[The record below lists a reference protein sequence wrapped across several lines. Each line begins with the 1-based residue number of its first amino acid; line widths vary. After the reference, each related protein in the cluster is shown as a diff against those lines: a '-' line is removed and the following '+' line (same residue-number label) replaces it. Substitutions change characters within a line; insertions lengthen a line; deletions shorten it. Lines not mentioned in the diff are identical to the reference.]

1 MRLGDQRTAGDGF
14 ISQDLIVRRCL
25 PWQVVGHETRTS
37 NGASVLCPVM
47 VGRDRELAQLQQAW
61 RAGGQMLVVR
71 GRAGI
76 GKSRLIRELA
86 DWARASG
93 GTVLVGRC
101 SPTGGDVPFRPLR
114 EALLAAARVGLAPSS
129 RLTAFRPILGSLV
142 PEWSEEHAA
151 GVDGGLMVLAEG
163 VLRLMVE
170 WSSSDAPAL
179 LVIEDLHWAD
189 RETLEVLEYLADHV
203 SGHAAL
209 VVVTLRDDEP
219 GPGSGLVS
227 ALWARR
233 AVRPIPLSP
242 LDPAQCE
249 VMLRECLSA
258 ASLVPDLVDAVVTR
272 SDGVPFFIE
281 ELLAAAL
288 GEVDSARAVPGSIA
302 AAVETRLGLL
312 PEATAR
318 FLGFAA
324 LLGRNFDWH
333 VVAAAT
339 GCPPP
344 EAIDRL
350 RQAARAQLIDTDGAR
365 FRFRHALTA
374 EAVRSSLLPEERQAI
389 CASLLETLQLLHPDL
404 EGETCQLAAGL
415 AVEAGDHLRAAGLWL
430 EAARRALREGSLGS
444 AEALAMRAQDAR
456 PLEADRVLLSIWT
469 MAGQPWRALEVGHRV
484 LSSGDCDP
492 AVRTGVLFELL
503 DAMITAGRWDD
514 ADNYLDTLRS
524 AAGLDRPAGT
534 RRTIA
539 AAEVALARN
548 DMRAAIEFA
557 RAALADARDD
567 GLAEVACRA
576 LWVIGR
582 VERGRS
588 TDVARA
594 AFEAAYRCASRN
606 ALPVFRIKS
615 LQELGTIDMFE
626 TLGTARFEEARGEAL
641 AAGAISMVAMVDLQ
655 LAATYSAQGKAGLT
669 LEIAARCE
677 EASRR
682 FGLASLP
689 MSLALQAVAHG
700 FSGNH
705 AAMEAFA
712 AQARATEGDRETVEM
727 SMLANGVALYHLGE
741 GQVPEAVAA
750 LDRAMDVLRA
760 VGGARDFPGR
770 WALLRTVTDAAGA
783 RARSECGRL
792 SFDTAMSRA
801 TLKAADAVAVG
812 LEGGDAASIFEAA
825 DRALRRIEGG
835 FVRSLARLLVAPC
848 ASRDGWGEPAVWLR
862 EALANFEDLGLPN
875 FAGQCRAALRAIGE
889 AVPRRPRSEAPR
901 VTGLLAARGVTP
913 REAEVLAQIAAGRS
927 NREIAGAL
935 QLSVRTVEK
944 HVERLL
950 MKTGHSRSELARF
963 AEGAGV
969 QPAV

>member
-1 MRLGDQRTAGDGF
+1 ML
-14 ISQDLIVRRCL
+14 
-25 PWQVVGHETRTS
+25 VVEHEARTS
-37 NGASVLCPVM
+37 NTPGTLCPVM
-47 VGRDRELAQLQQAW
+47 VGRDRELGHLQQAW
-61 RAGGQMLVVR
+61 GADGRVLVVR

-76 GKSRLIRELA
+76 GKSRLVREFA
-86 DWARASG
+86 DWVRDAG
-93 GTVLVGRC
+93 GTVLAGRC

-114 EALLAAARVGLAPSS
+114 EALLAAARVGLAPSP
-129 RLTAFRPILGSLV
+129 RLAAFRPTLGSLV
-142 PEWSEEHAA
+142 PEWSGERAG

-170 WSSSDAPAL
+170 WSSPDAPAL

-209 VVVTLRDDEP
+209 VVTTLRDDEP
-219 GPGSGLVS
+219 GPGTELVS

-233 AVRPIPLSP
+233 AVHPIFLSP
-242 LDPAQCE
+242 LDPAQSE

-258 ASLVPDLVDAVVTR
+258 GTLQPDLVEAVVAR

-288 GEVDSARAVPGSIA
+288 GEANSARAVPGSIA
-302 AAVETRLGLL
+302 VAVDARLALL
-312 PEATAR
+312 PDSTAR

-324 LLGRNFDWH
+324 MLGRNFDWH

-339 GCPPP
+339 GCPPQ

-350 RQAARAQLIDTDGAR
+350 RQAARAQLIDSDGAG

-374 EAVRSSLLPEERQAI
+374 EAVRASLLPEEREAV
-389 CASLLETLQLLHPDL
+389 CASLLKTLQLLHPHL
-404 EGETCQLAAGL
+404 EGETCQLAASL
-415 AVEAGDHLRAAGLWL
+415 AVEVGDQLRAAELWL
-430 EAARRALREGSLGS
+430 EAARRALREGSLSS
-444 AEALAMRAQDAR
+444 AEALALRAQGAR
-456 PLEADRVLLSIWT
+456 PVEAGLVLLSIWT
-469 MAGQPWRALEVGHRV
+469 IAGQPRRAHEVGQRF
-484 LSSGDCDP
+484 LSADDCDP
-492 AVRTGVLFELL
+492 AVRTEVLFELV

-514 ADNYLDTLRS
+514 AENYLEALGS
-524 AAGLDRPAGT
+524 APGLDRPAAA
-534 RRTIA
+534 RRA
-539 AAEVALARN
+539 VGAAEVALARN
-548 DMRAAIEFA
+548 DNAAAVGFA
-557 RAALADARDD
+557 RAALADARDH
-567 GLAEVACRA
+567 GLAEVTCRA

-582 VERGRS
+582 VERGRA

-594 AFEAAYRCASRN
+594 AFEEAYECASRN
-606 ALPVFRIKS
+606 SLPVFRIKS

-626 TLGTARFEEARGEAL
+626 TLSTARLEEARREAL

-655 LAATYSAQGKAGLT
+655 LAATFSARGQAGPT
-669 LEIAARCE
+669 LAAAARCE
-677 EASRR
+677 ETSRQ

-689 MSLALQAVAHG
+689 ESLALQAVAHG
-700 FSGNH
+700 FSGNRP
-705 AAMEAFA
+705 AMEAFA
-712 AQARATEGDRETVEM
+712 AQARAINVDRDIVEM
-727 SMLANGVALYHLGE
+727 TTLANGVALYHLGE
-741 GQVPEAVAA
+741 GRLPEALDA
-750 LDRAMDVLRA
+750 LDRAADVLRA
-760 VGGARDFPGR
+760 TGVAQDWTGR
-770 WALLRTVTDAAGA
+770 WALLRTIADADGTQA
-783 RARSECGRL
+783 RDECRRL

-801 TLKAADAVAVG
+801 TLRAADAVAAG
-812 LEGGDAASIFEAA
+812 REGADAASIFAEA
-825 DRALRRIEGG
+825 DRALARIESG
-835 FVRSLARLLVAPC
+835 FTRSLARLLVAPC
-848 ASRDGWGEPAVWLR
+848 AYRDGWGEPVVWVR

-875 FAGQCRAALRAIGE
+875 FAAQCRAALRAIGE

-950 MKTGHSRSELARF
+950 MKTGHSRSELAGF

-969 QPAV
+969 QPAILGPLRTGCRATPG